1 MQIIISESKSGKSY
15 KADISKEK
23 ESEILGKK
31 IGDKIDG
38 GVFGAAGYELELTG
52 GSDDSGFPMRDDVAG
67 TRKMKALLTEGT
79 GFHTKE
85 KGQRRRKIVRGDTY
99 SSEITQVNA
108 KIVKAGPVSLDELF
122 KKEEKKEE
130 EKK

>member
-15 KADISKEK
+15 KVDIPKDKEA
-23 ESEILGKK
+23 ELVGKK
-31 IGDKIDG
+31 VGDRIDG

-52 GSDDSGFPMRDDVAG
+52 GSDDSGFPMRTDVAG
-67 TRKMKALLTEGT
+67 SRKIKALLTEGT
-79 GFHTKE
+79 GFHAKE

-108 KIVKAGPVSLDELF
+108 KVIKAGPVSLDELF
-122 KKEEKKEE
+122 KKEEKEE

>member
-1 MQIIISESKSGKSY
+1 MQIIISESKNGKSY
-15 KADISKEK
+15 KVDIAKEK
-23 ESEILGKK
+23 ESDIIGKR

-52 GSDDSGFPMRDDVAG
+52 GSDDSGFPMRGDVTG
-67 TRKMKALLTEGT
+67 SRKMKALISDGT
-79 GFHTKE
+79 GFNAKE

-99 SSEITQVNA
+99 SPEITQVNA

-122 KKEEKKEE
+122 KKEKEE
-130 EKK
+130 GKK